1 MGDRSGK
8 VPIDT
13 NNQEGV
19 RSGAVRLRVSLVCER
34 GTLVACWE
42 GAVAQVAHRVWFTK
56 CYFL

>member
-8 VPIDT
+8 MPIDT

-19 RSGAVRLRVSLVCER
+19 RSGAVRLRVTLVCER

-42 GAVAQVAHRVWFTK
+42 GAVA
-56 CYFL
+56 